1 MTESGLYIGDLENS
15 ELTYEKKHELSIG
28 AELGFLKDRIN
39 VTFDWYR
46 RDNFDLIGVINTTGV
61 GGQVDKYANVASMRS
76 HGVEFSVST
85 QNIVTK
91 DFRWSTDFVYAYAKN
106 TVTDFETNARVID
119 MITGTGFTIE
129 GYPVRSL
136 FSYDFKGLNESGLP
150 TFINENGIL
159 TVSDLNFQDRI
170 NKSHLVYEGPTD
182 PTSTGSLANVFSY
195 KGFKLNVFIT
205 YAFGNVVRLDPVFS
219 SKYSDLDAMPR
230 EFKNRWTVQG
240 DERTTNVPVIADKRL
255 NATDSYLSYAYN
267 AYNYSTERVAKGDF
281 IRMKEISLAYEFPK
295 KWIEPLK
302 LNNLSLK
309 LQATNL
315 FLIYCD
321 DKLNGQDP
329 EFFNTGGVASPMPK
343 QFTLT
348 VRFGL

>member
-1 MTESGLYIGDLENS
+1 MLFRSLSDTYSRSAAFFGTLNYAWKRRYSINGTIRYEGTNKLGMSTKSRWLPTWNVSGAWIVDEEPFFDKQNVLSHAKLRASYSLTADRGPAGVTNSLPVIMSNNPWRPSAGVTESGLYIGDLENS

-76 HGVEFSVST
+76 HGVELSVST

-205 YAFGNVVRLDPVFS
+205 
-219 SKYSDLDAMPR
+219 
-230 EFKNRWTVQG
+230 
-240 DERTTNVPVIADKRL
+240 
-255 NATDSYLSYAYN
+255 
-267 AYNYSTERVAKGDF
+267 
-281 IRMKEISLAYEFPK
+281 
-295 KWIEPLK
+295 
-302 LNNLSLK
+302 
-309 LQATNL
+309 
-315 FLIYCD
+315 
-321 DKLNGQDP
+321 
-329 EFFNTGGVASPMPK
+329 
-343 QFTLT
+343 
-348 VRFGL
+348 